1 MRDQTFA
8 NGLVYK
14 YYGAI
19 GLLPEESLFG
29 CFKLNVKSNC
39 QRFIVFERFSLKFNI
54 PDTGIILNGRK
65 ILLILV

>member
-1 MRDQTFA
+1 MDW
-8 NGLVYK
+8 VYK

-29 CFKLNVKSNC
+29 CFKLNVKAIAKDSLSL
-39 QRFIVFERFSLKFNI
+39 RDSSLKFNI